1 MLKRMRTIDQASQ
14 SGRKTRGRGLLKC
27 YEGKTF
33 CSYICVYSVPFLS
46 RLKNREA
53 KWLWCRDCCEM
64 GRCGAYCFEG
74 GEDVLVLW

>member
-1 MLKRMRTIDQASQ
+1 MLKRMRTLDQASQ

-27 YEGKTF
+27 YEGKAF

-53 KWLWCRDCCEM
+53 SGCGVVIVVKW
-64 GRCGAYCFEG
+64 G
-74 GEDVLVLW
+74 GVGLTVLREEKMC